1 MFWALILVLMAADG
15 TKSIQAKVE
24 PTQQSCAAD
33 ALKVLRE
40 ISTDK
45 PEELLAAAVR
55 CDGPFQ
61 DPTVPKQKV

>member
-24 PTQQSCAAD
+24 LTQQACAAD
-33 ALKVLRE
+33 AIKVLRD
-40 ISTDK
+40 ISIDQ
-45 PEELLAAAVR
+45 PEDLVGASVR

-61 DPTVPKQKV
+61 DPTVRKDKV